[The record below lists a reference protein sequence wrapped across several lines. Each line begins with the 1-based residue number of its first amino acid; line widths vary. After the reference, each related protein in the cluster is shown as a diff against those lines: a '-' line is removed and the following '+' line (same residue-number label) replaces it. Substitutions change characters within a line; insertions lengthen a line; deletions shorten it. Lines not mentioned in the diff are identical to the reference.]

1 MLRGSAH
8 PDREVAEITFNF
20 WYILSE
26 ELAGGGRMLEPV
38 DTAAAFASG
47 SAPRPSLP
55 QPWARARPLILGSGP
70 TPFEAT
76 RWPSSGRPETEDLR
90 PNPLAGML
98 EPPQRAAARQLFA
111 PAFVQLVDS
120 LRLLVMLPAD
130 SDSWSVD
137 DRDDFKRFRYSV
149 GDVLSDACKV
159 LGSVQCLE
167 RVFTVLQAR
176 EI

>member
-1 MLRGSAH
+1 M
-8 PDREVAEITFNF
+8 
-20 WYILSE
+20 
-26 ELAGGGRMLEPV
+26 
-38 DTAAAFASG
+38 
-47 SAPRPSLP
+47 
-55 QPWARARPLILGSGP
+55 
-70 TPFEAT
+70 
-76 RWPSSGRPETEDLR
+76 
-90 PNPLAGML
+90 
-98 EPPQRAAARQLFA
+98 
-111 PAFVQLVDS
+111 QLVDS

-149 GDVLSDACKV
+149 GLGLGLGLGLGFGFGRTLTPTLTRFRYSVGDVLSDACKV